1 MNILIKLEH
10 DLPPTP
16 PALTPYKPKTKLE
29 EPPAYRPFKIDR
41 SRIIVKTSCDD
52 VDDPKKKSPSSSE
65 EDSLRV
71 LG

>member
-1 MNILIKLEH
+1 MNIVIKLEH

-29 EPPAYRPFKIDR
+29 GPPAYRPFKIDR
-41 SRIIVKTSCDD
+41 SRIIVKTSCED
-52 VDDPKKKSPSSSE
+52 VDNQKKHPSSE

>member
-16 PALTPYKPKTKLE
+16 PILTPYKPKTKVE
-29 EPPAYRPFKIDR
+29 ESPGPPAYRPFKIDR
-41 SRIIVKTSCDD
+41 SRIIVKTSCDVD
-52 VDDPKKKSPSSSE
+52 DDPKNYPSS